1 MADSKTHYD
10 ILGVPS
16 DADAARIK
24 AAYRRLIRRH
34 HPDQFTGERAR
45 LMREGRSLA
54 AIERK
59 IKRAERTTQRVNA
72 AYSVLSDPDKR
83 RAYDRD
89 QREKRRQRQP
99 VYRHRDAVY
108 DDRRTYKARPHR
120 RPHRPQRN
128 ASNSSEA
135 VPWALMVAFLIVVGL
150 SSSFI
155 VDFLWS
161 IDNTGRRVTIT
172 PIGYSASELQA
183 TTSARHAT
191 RSARSTVV
199 NQPTYT
205 PRPAESNINIADRL
219 MTNGLYA
226 QAVELYARAL
236 EADSGD
242 ATLHVKQGQAYAAIY
257 ADSRTT
263 DDFSQALHHFDTA
276 LNLDTSVQT
285 VYQARGWLYYDH
297 WQQTDDMQSAAMALS
312 DLTRYAD
319 SRSDAD
325 DTLQNTLSELR
336 AALESG

>member
-1 MADSKTHYD
+1 MA
-10 ILGVPS
+10 P
-16 DADAARIK
+16 DADAAHIK
-24 AAYRRLIRRH
+24 QAYRRLVRRH

-45 LMREGRSLA
+45 LMREGRSLV

-59 IKRAERTTQRVNA
+59 IKRAERTTQQVNA

-89 QREKRRQRQP
+89 QRDTRRQPQP

-108 DDRRTYKARPHR
+108 DDRRTCKARPHR
-120 RPHRPQRN
+120 RQHRPQRN

-135 VPWALMVAFLIVVGL
+135 LPWALMVAFLIVVGL

-161 IDNTGRRVTIT
+161 IDTTGRRVTIT
-172 PIGYSASELQA
+172 PIGYSANELQA

-219 MTNGLYA
+219 MDNGLYT

-236 EADSGD
+236 QADSDD
-242 ATLHVKQGQAYAAIY
+242 ATLHIKQGQAYAALY
-257 ADSRTT
+257 ADSSASR
-263 DDFSQALHHFDTA
+263 DFSQSLHHFDAA
-276 LNLDTSVQT
+276 LALDGSPQT
-285 VYQARGWLYYDH
+285 IYEARGLLYYAH
-297 WQQTDDMQSAAMALS
+297 WQQTDDTASAAMALS
-312 DLTRYAD
+312 DLTRYAN
-319 SRSDAD
+319 ALPETD
-325 DTLQNTLSELR
+325 DPLQTTLSELR
-336 AALESG
+336 AAVASPE